1 MQSISVSETSDIDGI
16 TLPARAILNELRPH
30 LSPKALAEQIQRQ
43 MHTGYRVAVLEDN
56 GEPKAV
62 AGFRFG
68 EFLAWGRIMYVD
80 DLVVKATERDKGYG
94 GQLLEWL
101 IAHARENGCD
111 QFHLDSGTH
120 RLDAHRFYKG
130 HGMEISSYHF
140 SMKV

>member
-1 MQSISVSETSDIDGI
+1 MNATSISSISDINEVNHA
-16 TLPARAILNELRPH
+16 ARVILNELRPH
-30 LSPKALAEQIQRQ
+30 LSIEALANQIQRQ
-43 MHTGYRVAVLEDN
+43 MTQGYCIAVLDDG

-80 DLVVKATERDKGYG
+80 DLVVKETERGKGYG

-101 IAHARENGCD
+101 KSHARENGCD

-120 RLDAHRFYKG
+120 RLDAHRFYET
-130 HGMEISSYHF
+130 HGMNISSYHF
-140 SMKV
+140 AMKL

>member
-1 MQSISVSETSDIDGI
+1 MPNISVSEISAVDGVDRS
-16 TLPARAILNELRPH
+16 ARAILHELRPH
-30 LSPKALAEQIQRQ
+30 LPLELLADQMQRQ
-43 MHTGYRVAVLEDN
+43 MNTGYRVAVLEDN

-80 DLVVKATERDKGYG
+80 DLVVKETERGKGYG

-120 RLDAHRFYKG
+120 RLDAHRFYKA
-130 HGMEISSYHF
+130 HGMDINSYHF
-140 SMKV
+140 GMKL

>member
-1 MQSISVSETSDIDGI
+1 M
-16 TLPARAILNELRPH
+16 LELRPH
-30 LSPKALAEQIQRQ
+30 LAGADFVARVRRQ
-43 MHTGYRVAVLEDN
+43 MDSGYFIARLNNEEQV
-56 GEPKAV
+56 KAV

-120 RLDAHRFYKG
+120 RLDAHRFYKA
-130 HGMEISSYHF
+130 HGMEIGSYHF

>member
-1 MQSISVSETSDIDGI
+1 MANI
-16 TLPARAILNELRPH
+16 TLLADTNALTEFARSILRELRPH
-30 LSPKALAEQIQRQ
+30 LTDDLLVEQIQRQ
-43 MHTGYRVAVLEDN
+43 MSNGYRVAVLEHN

-80 DLVVKATERDKGYG
+80 DLVVKETERGNGYG

-101 IAHARENGCD
+101 MAHARENGCA

-120 RLDAHRFYKG
+120 RLDAHRFYKA
-130 HGMEISSYHF
+130 HGMELSSYHF
-140 SMKV
+140 GMKL